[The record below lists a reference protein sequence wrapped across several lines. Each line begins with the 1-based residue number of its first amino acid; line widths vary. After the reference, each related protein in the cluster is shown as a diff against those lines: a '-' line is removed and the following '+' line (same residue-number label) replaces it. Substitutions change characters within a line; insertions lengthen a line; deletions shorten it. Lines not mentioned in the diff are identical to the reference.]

1 MVVENRKEELERLVE
16 QTMALAKSAREEPI
30 SVRPPAFLNALEE
43 ALAEPPSN
51 PVQKTFAP
59 MTSPASE
66 REEIKQRVANF
77 RAQQQKREREDFYLR
92 TMAKALSPIKNDS

>member
-1 MVVENRKEELERLVE
+1 M
-16 QTMALAKSAREEPI
+16 
-30 SVRPPAFLNALEE
+30 RPPAFLNALEE